1 MAYVLAQPATELF
14 ESLAQSTQMISA
26 KLKNDVN
33 TPIPVIIRIGL
44 IDKLVIPSIAN
55 PNIFASG

>member
-14 ESLAQSTQMISA
+14 ENLAQSTQMIRA

-33 TPIPVIIRIGL
+33 TPIAVMIQIGL
-44 IDKLVIPSIAN
+44 MDKLVIPSIAN
-55 PNIFASG
+55 PSIFDNG